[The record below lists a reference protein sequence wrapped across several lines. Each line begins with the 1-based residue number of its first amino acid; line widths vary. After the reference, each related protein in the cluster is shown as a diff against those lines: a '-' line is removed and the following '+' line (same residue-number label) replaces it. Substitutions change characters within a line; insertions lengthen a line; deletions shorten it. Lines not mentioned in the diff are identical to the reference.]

1 MKNNISEKELT
12 LLKIQAKFFPT
23 INEATTEIIN
33 LSAILKLP
41 KGTEHFLSDIHG
53 EDEAFSHVIRNAS
66 GTIKNKIDELFGSS
80 ILKSEKQ
87 SLATLIYYPEEMLE
101 KIKSNQ
107 SNLSDWYKITLYR
120 LVEICRS
127 SSSLYTRSKVRK
139 ALPRT
144 FSYIME
150 ELLNERYKDKN
161 RENYFD
167 NIVQTII
174 DMGKAEE
181 FIIELSKLIQR
192 FVIDRLHIIGDIF
205 DRGKGAD
212 KIFDMLLDYHSVDV
226 QWGNHDIVWM
236 GAAAGCE
243 ACISNTLRVSLR
255 YGNLRTIEEGYG
267 INLYP
272 LANFAMEV
280 YKDDPCTN
288 FVPKLSPDSALDEKD
303 ISLISKMHKAITIIQ
318 LKLEGQIIKKWPQ
331 FQMEER
337 LLLDKINFDKKSV
350 IIDNKEYLLED
361 TNFPTLNKNNPN
373 ELSVSEKDV
382 IKKLKV
388 SYLNN
393 EKLQKHTKFLFSK
406 GSMYLNSNGNLL
418 YHGCIPVENNG
429 DFSTLTLD
437 KKEYYGKALLEA
449 FERYARKGYF
459 QKEDNKEKDFGKVI
473 MWYLWNGPKSPLYG
487 KDKMATFESYFI
499 KDKKASIE
507 NKNPYFD
514 LRMSEE
520 FINKVLEEFD
530 LRPDNSHVINGHVPV
545 ENPKGENPVKA
556 NGKLIVI
563 DGGFSIPYRKTTGIA
578 GYTLIYNS
586 KGFVLAAHEPF
597 HSKNKAIEEE
607 RDIVSSKII
616 IEKSLEELLIKDT
629 NTGKELTEQILV
641 LKNLVT
647 AYEKGLIKEKN

>member
-226 QWGNHDIVWM
+226 QCQYMD
-236 GAAAGCE
+236 C
-243 ACISNTLRVSLR
+243 
-255 YGNLRTIEEGYG
+255 
-267 INLYP
+267 
-272 LANFAMEV
+272 
-280 YKDDPCTN
+280 
-288 FVPKLSPDSALDEKD
+288 
-303 ISLISKMHKAITIIQ
+303 
-318 LKLEGQIIKKWPQ
+318 
-331 FQMEER
+331 
-337 LLLDKINFDKKSV
+337 
-350 IIDNKEYLLED
+350 
-361 TNFPTLNKNNPN
+361 
-373 ELSVSEKDV
+373 
-382 IKKLKV
+382 
-388 SYLNN
+388 
-393 EKLQKHTKFLFSK
+393 
-406 GSMYLNSNGNLL
+406 
-418 YHGCIPVENNG
+418 
-429 DFSTLTLD
+429 
-437 KKEYYGKALLEA
+437 
-449 FERYARKGYF
+449 
-459 QKEDNKEKDFGKVI
+459 
-473 MWYLWNGPKSPLYG
+473 
-487 KDKMATFESYFI
+487 
-499 KDKKASIE
+499 
-507 NKNPYFD
+507 
-514 LRMSEE
+514 
-520 FINKVLEEFD
+520 
-530 LRPDNSHVINGHVPV
+530 
-545 ENPKGENPVKA
+545 
-556 NGKLIVI
+556 
-563 DGGFSIPYRKTTGIA
+563 
-578 GYTLIYNS
+578 
-586 KGFVLAAHEPF
+586 
-597 HSKNKAIEEE
+597 
-607 RDIVSSKII
+607 
-616 IEKSLEELLIKDT
+616 
-629 NTGKELTEQILV
+629 
-641 LKNLVT
+641 
-647 AYEKGLIKEKN
+647 